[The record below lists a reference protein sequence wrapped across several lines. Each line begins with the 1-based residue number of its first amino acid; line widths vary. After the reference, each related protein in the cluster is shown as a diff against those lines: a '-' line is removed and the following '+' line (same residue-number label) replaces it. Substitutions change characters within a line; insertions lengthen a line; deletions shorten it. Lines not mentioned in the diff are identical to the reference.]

1 MKLETLYENK
11 LFLLASSW
19 KVSRGLSQTPSG
31 WNRALESAQQWEAM
45 CVSGGAA
52 PRQSSRLV
60 LVEVLGPPCLRTGS
74 PEPDLLKDSSLL
86 SCPLAA
92 AGDQEAQ
99 VSRSSGRQGSWVSR
113 RHKSGGAVEPRNPR
127 VSRSHGPA
135 GATGQRAPRAS
146 RSHPAAGGSRQRVRG
161 WGGVGSGCETHG
173 KRAAP
178 DHEAADAAAAGT
190 AGANRSR
197 LNSRKRFV
205 RARQWEPRKQRVG
218 FRGGWVKPSAL
229 PPASAWAVGGSE
241 ARSGLRV

>member
-31 WNRALESAQQWEAM
+31 WNRALESAQQREAM

-52 PRQSSRLV
+52 PRQSSWLV
-60 LVEVLGPPCLRTGS
+60 LVEVPGPPCLRTGS

-92 AGDQEAQ
+92 AGDQKAQ

-135 GATGQRAPRAS
+135 GAT
-146 RSHPAAGGSRQRVRG
+146 RQPE
-161 WGGVGSGCETHG
+161 GVGSGCG
-173 KRAAP
+173 GGAGW
-178 DHEAADAAAAGT
+178 AAAARRTGRGQRQT
-190 AGANRSR
+190 TRR
-197 LNSRKRFV
+197 LMPPPPGWRERI
-205 RARQWEPRKQRVG
+205 EVG
-218 FRGGWVKPSAL
+218 LIRENDS
-229 PPASAWAVGGSE
+229 
-241 ARSGLRV
+241 